1 IRSSKDVDAIWNE
14 VKSGTVDSIGTDH
27 VANQLKLKLG
37 GNDVWGALA
46 GFPGIG
52 TMLPILISEGIN
64 KSRITLQQL
73 AELTSLKTSK
83 IFGMFPKKGI
93 IQRNSDADI
102 VLVDLKKENKVSSHL
117 LDGFS
122 DYTVY
127 DGWNL
132 KGWPVKTLV
141 RGEVVA
147 EDLKVIGKQG
157 YGKYVA
163 RPV

>member
-1 IRSSKDVDAIWNE
+1 
-14 VKSGTVDSIGTDH
+14 
-27 VANQLKLKLG
+27 
-37 GNDVWGALA
+37 
-46 GFPGIG
+46 
-52 TMLPILISEGIN
+52 M
-64 KSRITLQQL
+64 
-73 AELTSLKTSK
+73 
-83 IFGMFPKKGI
+83 
-93 IQRNSDADI
+93 
-102 VLVDLKKENKVSSHL
+102 DLKKENKVSSNL

-127 DGWNL
+127 DGWKL